1 MTTLMLVR
9 HAAHDWIG
17 RGVAGRMPVALNDQ
31 GSRQAKEL
39 IARLEHRRPQVI
51 YCSPMRRTQ
60 ETAAPL
66 AQALGMTVVT
76 DDELAEIDFGEWTGR
91 SFEELDRDDHE
102 RWRVWCERKSE
113 AGAPGGEH
121 FVDVQRRIMARL
133 EHLRRL
139 HPSETVLLFSHGDVI
154 RAALAGYLGLPLDH
168 VERFEIAPAS
178 VSVVETGTDWYQVKL
193 VNGMGALE

>member
-1 MTTLMLVR
+1 MTTLMMVR

-17 RGVAGRMPVALNDQ
+17 RGVAGRMAVGLNDQ

-39 IARLEHRRPQVI
+39 IARLEHRPPQVI

-76 DDELAEIDFGEWTGR
+76 DDELAEIDFGDWTGR

-113 AGAPGGEH
+113 AAAPGGEQ
-121 FVDVQRRIMARL
+121 FVDVQRRIMTRL

-139 HPSETVLLFSHGDVI
+139 HPTETVLLFSHGDVI
-154 RAALAGYLGLPLDH
+154 KSALAGYLGLPLDH

-178 VSVVETGTDWYQVKL
+178 VSIVETGTDWYQVKL
-193 VNGMGALE
+193 VNGLGTF

>member
-17 RGVAGRMPVALNDQ
+17 RGVAGRMPGVGLNDQ

-51 YCSPMRRTQ
+51 YCSPMQRAQ

-66 AQALGMTVVT
+66 ARALGMTVVT

-102 RWRVWCERKSE
+102 RWRLWCERKSE
-113 AGAPGGEH
+113 AGAPGGEL
-121 FVDVQRRIMARL
+121 FADVQRRIMTRL

-139 HPSETVLLFSHGDVI
+139 HPSETVLVCSHGDVI
-154 RAALAGYLGLPLDH
+154 KAALAGYLGLPLDH

-178 VSVVETGTDWYQVKL
+178 ASIVETGTDWYQVKL
-193 VNGMGALE
+193 VNGTGVI

>member
-1 MTTLMLVR
+1 MVR

-17 RGVAGRMPVALNDQ
+17 RGVAGRMPVGLNDQ

-39 IARLEHRRPQVI
+39 IARLEHRPPHVI
-51 YCSPMRRTQ
+51 YCSPMQRTQ

-76 DDELAEIDFGEWTGR
+76 DPELAEIDFGEWTGR

-113 AGAPGGEH
+113 GGAPGGEQ
-121 FVDVQRRIMARL
+121 FVDVQRRIMTRL

-154 RAALAGYLGLPLDH
+154 KSALAGYLGLPLDH

-178 VSVVETGTDWYQVKL
+178 VSIVETGTDWYQVKL
-193 VNGMGALE
+193 VNGTGVI

>member
-17 RGVAGRMPVALNDQ
+17 RGVAGRMAVGLNDQ

-39 IARLEHRRPQVI
+39 IARLQHRPPQVI
-51 YCSPMRRTQ
+51 YCSPMQRTQ
-60 ETAAPL
+60 ETAAPI
-66 AQALGMTVVT
+66 AQALGMAVVT
-76 DDELAEIDFGEWTGR
+76 DDALAEIDFGEWTGR
-91 SFEELDRDDHE
+91 TFEELDRDDHA
-102 RWRVWCERKSE
+102 RWRIWCDRKSE
-113 AGAPGGEH
+113 AGAPGGEL

-154 RAALAGYLGLPLDH
+154 KAALAGYLGLPLDH
-168 VERFEIAPAS
+168 VGRFEIAPAS
-178 VSVVETGTDWYQVKL
+178 VSIVEAGTDWYQVKL
-193 VNGMGALE
+193 VNGTGVL